1 MRSSV
6 LSRHQAAWSFKCGRQ
21 CTSSRIFVANLGENG
36 ELGIDLP
43 VGHVE
48 GPNLNK

>member
-1 MRSSV
+1 
-6 LSRHQAAWSFKCGRQ
+6 LHE
-21 CTSSRIFVANLGENG
+21 VANLGENG